1 MAVKSQEVE
10 LLEGGTD
17 SRLPSNSSFCLNM
30 LWRRGAW
37 EVRDGFG
44 QMSQR
49 TTTFGMPFPRSSDTE
64 WGIAGHMGST
74 IMKTNYGHEQ
84 IISVFKVRINTSN
97 VKIPGASPVGFNN
110 LYETGIVVHIDDIT
124 DGTHWEE
131 ALYQHTAVNERPQ
144 ATTQL
149 VGQTRGQLMAYWH
162 GNYETGREK
171 SRQAWVKGSLN
182 KPLFFNEFRDSLI
195 FGSEEIGTWVYYPT
209 HYRHSKRPTRVQVDT
224 HAKLEA
230 IGGRS
235 ESSRV
240 SQIIFTPGIAEGYP
254 YFTNSTLPD
263 FADAVSVGSSVV
275 YAGDRML
282 FFSDPELP
290 ASVIAENFVTVP
302 CEGKIQAL
310 SELLGNVYVFTESET
325 LVYRVPSGSGIKS
338 GGQFTKIS
346 DNVGCVGPSATVK
359 AEGRIFWTSHN
370 GIYSTTGN
378 FVVEKTGAPVERFFT
393 DYMTNPLTSYYPK
406 SGMMN
411 ASFTQPQT
419 TLQADL
425 TNANMSY
432 CSRLQAVMATFPE
445 NNASLVFT
453 NGKWAVWTYESV
465 AFSSGGEAQPGVTQQ
480 ISKPWTVSTS
490 KRVFMIGTP
499 DQQQIVDPHSPVET
513 ILTNS
518 YYLMEYGR
526 GGALDRSVDD
536 EDYREPVGYYDLHY
550 AGGNL
555 NSALIFEQ
563 AIKLD
568 AGFKFPGAQATLT
581 SSDEVYLVPVS
592 AILPNT
598 LAATGIT
605 DWQAQVTFN
614 ATGFDPITIAGGG
627 TDIDFI
633 VPNERLASQGGY
645 NRGAGIVGRRVQLDA
660 AGGSTINIQWDTG
673 GGAPPINQTPNRST
687 PLLYLP
693 FIKKDNA
700 VNAYIGITPVTGTQS
715 FTDGSTTVNPV
726 VFTWKTFT
734 IGTASQRRENSVVS
748 PVDYAYKSKHI
759 GIDGADTLMSRGLYA
774 LMLSRGPG
782 LAADRAVADFDAGL
796 VNTLVSSD
804 RKGWMSQIID
814 LAGTNANAIQRIA
827 SKTSIRTRVKASS
840 GSLVQEVFGDDLKYG
855 ASANTTAGN
864 YLIDDEE
871 VSVIAT
877 SDSTKGGCFSYMVF
891 GHIQI
896 RSQKVKLQSV
906 KASFRKTAGRRRFGH

>member
-17 SRLPSNSSFCLNM
+17 NRQPSNSSFCLNM

-49 TTTFGMPFPRSSDTE
+49 TTTFGMPFPRSNDTE
-64 WGIAGHMGST
+64 WGITGHMGST

-97 VKIPGASPVGFNN
+97 VKLAGSSPVGANN

-149 VGQTRGQLMAYWH
+149 VGQSRGQLMAYWH

-171 SRQAWVKGSLN
+171 SRQAWVKGDL
-182 KPLFFNEFRDSLI
+182 KTPLFFNEFRDSLI

-254 YFTNSTLPD
+254 YFTNSTLPN

-275 YAGDRML
+275 YAGDRIL

-290 ASVIAENFVTVP
+290 ASVIAENFVSVP

-359 AEGRIFWTSHN
+359 AEGRIFWIAPN
-370 GIYSTTGN
+370 GIHSTTGN

-393 DYMTNPLTSYYPK
+393 DYLTNPLTSYYPK

-432 CSRLQAVMATFPE
+432 CSRLQAVIATFPG

-490 KRVFMIGTP
+490 KRVFMVGTP

-568 AGFKFPGAQATLT
+568 TGFKFPGAQATLT
-581 SSDEVYLVPVS
+581 SANEVYLVPVS

-598 LAATGIT
+598 LAATGVT
-605 DWQAQVTFN
+605 DWQAQITFN
-614 ATGFDPITIAGGG
+614 STGFDPITIAGGG

-645 NRGAGIVGRRVQLDA
+645 NRGAGVVGRRVKLNA

-700 VNAYIGITPVTGTQS
+700 VNAYISIIPVTGTQS
-715 FTDGSTTVNPV
+715 FTDGSATVNPV
-726 VFTWKTFT
+726 VFTWRTFT
-734 IGTASQRRENSVVS
+734 VGTASQRRENSVVS

-782 LAADRAVADFDAGL
+782 LAADRAVANFDAGL

-827 SKTSIRTRVKASS
+827 SKTSIRTRVKAAS